1 MRALIAE
8 DDGALR
14 SVLERGLSE
23 NGYAVD
29 AVADGDQA
37 VAFLRAYD
45 YAVVVLDW
53 RMPKMS
59 GMDVVRHMRQGGDR
73 TPILMLTARDS
84 TADRVAGLNLGADD
98 YLVKPFDFAEL
109 LARLQALQRRP
120 DLTLAPQIAS
130 GRLLLDTTTR
140 QVTKN
145 GDPLTLTAT
154 EFNLLELLL
163 RRSPSLVT
171 RRDIAIQVWGNEADA
186 VGSNTI
192 DVHVARLRAKV
203 AGGGA
208 NIETVRSSGYRL
220 VAG

>member
-8 DDGALR
+8 DDGPLR

-29 AVADGDQA
+29 AVADGEQA
-37 VAFLRAYD
+37 VAFLREYD
-45 YAVVVLDW
+45 YAVVILDW

-59 GMDVVRHMRQGGDR
+59 GTDVVQHMRRGGDR

-120 DLTLAPQIAS
+120 ALALVPQIVC
-130 GRLLLDTTTR
+130 GGLLLDTTTR
-140 QVTKN
+140 EVRKN
-145 GDPLTLTAT
+145 GEPLTLTAK
-154 EFNLLELLL
+154 EFSLLELLL

-220 VAG
+220 MAG